1 MSPISK
7 PEILR
12 DFYRHFLEGY
22 RTENELDPF
31 WIEQLGTFLSYRRLL
46 LYTVLQGWLSNDR
59 TANDAFLSMIKET
72 TRDGV
77 FGSNICPK
85 WIHRGYTG
93 GLG

>member
-12 DFYRHFLEGY
+12 DFYRHFLKGY

-59 TANDAFLSMIKET
+59 AANDAFLSMIKNPPGTEFL
-72 TRDGV
+72 V
-77 FGSNICPK
+77 PISVPS
-85 WIHRGYTG
+85 GYIEDTQVD
-93 GLG
+93 